1 MLNAS
6 TPSTSRTCNICD
18 SQSFELQYKKSG
30 YSILKCLS
38 CGLKFTEP
46 IPDNASLKSIYGQDY
61 FQGLMYR
68 NYQDQI
74 EQRTPDYL
82 KWIRWIVQKSGIQ
95 NGNWL
100 DIGCATGGFMKVA
113 EQSGWKVSGVDFS
126 EYCIEIAQQAGLTA
140 VAGTANSIPDNWGE
154 FDIISMWDTIEH
166 LTNPLLDIQTSSARL
181 KPNGWL
187 VLSTG
192 DIGSLVARVLRKHW
206 WLMLP
211 PVHLYFFT
219 KETLTEILK
228 RAGLTPVSFRY
239 FGRRLRI
246 GRAARLLTGNG
257 SVSMERGPSLYFN
270 AFDIVTVLARRAPE
284 ERSFS

>member
-1 MLNAS
+1 
-6 TPSTSRTCNICD
+6 
-18 SQSFELQYKKSG
+18 
-30 YSILKCLS
+30 
-38 CGLKFTEP
+38 
-46 IPDNASLKSIYGQDY
+46 
-61 FQGLMYR
+61 
-68 NYQDQI
+68 
-74 EQRTPDYL
+74 
-82 KWIRWIVQKSGIQ
+82 
-95 NGNWL
+95 
-100 DIGCATGGFMKVA
+100 MKVA

-140 VAGTANSIPDNWGE
+140 VAGTTNSIPDNWGE
-154 FDIISMWDTIEH
+154 FDIISMCDTIEH

-192 DIGSLVARVLRKHW
+192 DIGSLVARVLRNHW

-246 GRAARLLTGNG
+246 GRAVRLLTGNG